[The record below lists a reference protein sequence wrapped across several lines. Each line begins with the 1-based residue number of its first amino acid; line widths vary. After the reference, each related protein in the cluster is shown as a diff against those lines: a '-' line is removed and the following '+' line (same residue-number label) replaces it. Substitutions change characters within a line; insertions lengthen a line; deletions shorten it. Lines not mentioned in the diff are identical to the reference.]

1 MDLKRRIILALIVSA
16 ITSLIVMPCYAQD
29 GENIWDERRPPEPR
43 RRQGRGPDD
52 RDREPPDRRGRPA
65 EGRGRMGRGLRRFEP
80 SKEEIDK
87 ILEGLKQKDPAKS
100 KELETLREKDPDKYR
115 AEIGKLVFEK
125 RMEFF
130 RKRWEEEFLAWL
142 EKVKPR
148 EAQKLAGLKDQDA
161 ESYTK
166 KFNHVRRKYWRIFE
180 EGKKFPEL
188 EEVLLADMELEER
201 QDVLVSQIEAAKNED
216 EKQNLTAKLEEV
228 VSAKYDLIIRRKQ
241 IAYEQLLK
249 RLEELQREINKSREE
264 ISKWKGEEV
273 KERNVEERLKDLLER
288 GRPKRFSWD

>member
-1 MDLKRRIILALIVSA
+1 MDLKRRIILVFIVSA

-29 GENIWDERRPPEPR
+29 DENIWDEGRPPEPG
-43 RRQGRGPDD
+43 RRQGRGPND
-52 RDREPPDRRGRPA
+52 RDREPPEGRMGPG
-65 EGRGRMGRGLRRFEP
+65 ERRGRMGRGLRRFEP

-87 ILEGLKQKDPAKS
+87 ILKELKQKDPAKS
-100 KELETLREKDPDKYR
+100 KELETLREKDTDKYR
-115 AEIGKLVFEK
+115 AEIGKLVFER

-161 ESYTK
+161 ELYTK
-166 KFNHVRRKYWRIFE
+166 KFNHARRKYWRIFE
-180 EGKKFPEL
+180 EGKRFPEL

-201 QDVLVSQIEAAKNED
+201 QDVLVSQIKAAKNED
-216 EKQNLTAKLEEV
+216 EKQNLTAKLQEV
-228 VSAKYDLIIRRKQ
+228 VGAKYDLIIRRKQ

-249 RLEELQREINKSREE
+249 RLEEIQREINISREE
-264 ISKWKGEEV
+264 ISKWKNEELK
-273 KERNVEERLKDLLER
+273 KENVEIRLKDLLER
-288 GRPKRFSWD
+288 GRPRRFRWD